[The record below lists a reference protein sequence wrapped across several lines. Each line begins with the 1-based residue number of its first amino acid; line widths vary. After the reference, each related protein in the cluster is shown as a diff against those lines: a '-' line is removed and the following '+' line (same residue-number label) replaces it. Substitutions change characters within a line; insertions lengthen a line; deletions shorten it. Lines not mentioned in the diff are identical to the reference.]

1 MKILILT
8 VFLFSSFA
16 INSQELDKDFL
27 ESLPKSMQEEVLKRA
42 ESGSLQEESVYR
54 GITSQTELEKK
65 NLEDLKK
72 RLEEDLLFLEKQL
85 AKEKDGEF
93 DADDLILF
101 GSDFFSTYQS
111 TFMPINEPNLS
122 SSYIL
127 DFGDILDIQLIGQ
140 KDLEEQ
146 LQIKRD
152 GSINLP
158 DVGKIKLAGLSLN
171 EASLLIKAKVREAFV
186 GTETF
191 VSLFNVRDINVL
203 VSGNAY
209 KAGIYTIS
217 GNSNMLHALAVAG
230 GINEYGSYRE
240 INLIRNKEVV
250 ATLDMYDVLI
260 TGEYDNNIQLNSGD
274 VIFVKPIKKIVSVDG
289 AVKIPARYELNENQ
303 NLSEALAYA
312 GGLTNLADVRNIFLD
327 RILDGQVKSL
337 PISNFKQ
344 FDDILAEDADKIFIR
359 KYSLRSINIEGA
371 VLRPGRYLVSEG
383 ESINDIID
391 KSGGYT
397 ENAYPFG
404 AVYENARALTIN
416 KMAKELL
423 YNDFI
428 DNIIQAS
435 QKNPT
440 GSTDLSS
447 IIELTETLANTI
459 PNGRIVVDLLD
470 NTNSQIIRDGDKLT
484 IPEKPGHIYIYGE
497 VSYEG
502 ALKYIDDESLD
513 YYISGSGG
521 IKETAN
527 EKAIY
532 VLHPNGDTQR
542 TSVRKN
548 IFQNN
553 PSNQLKLYP
562 GSIIFVPRAIDDSTS
577 NRLAAQAYVSILGN
591 IGIALASLS
600 SINNNN
606 NWFKLFV

>member
-146 LQIKRD
+146 FQIKRD

-312 GGLTNLADVRNIFLD
+312 GGLTNLADERNIFLD

-521 IKETAN
+521 MKETAN